1 MIDAV
6 SVHVIR
12 AIEHVIDHEGV
23 TNCKMVTKRVSIDYV
38 VVRSHLSW
46 ILRVNGPIVRVE
58 LIVITQ
64 LPADLF
70 RPNIQI
76 ELLRALMWR

>member
-23 TNCKMVTKRVSIDYV
+23 TNGKMVTKRVSIDYV

-46 ILRVNGPIVRVE
+46 ILRVNGPIVRVKF
-58 LIVITQ
+58 IVITE
-64 LPADLF
+64 LPTDF
-70 RPNIQI
+70 IRPNI
-76 ELLRALMWR
+76 